1 MTWISKKV
9 IVHLYSGY
17 TPFGVYSI
25 VIGNAWTTSQ
35 HQTDRQEIDNENS
48 LKRHFMTIHFKE
60 TIKPI
65 NLKEC

>member
-1 MTWISKKV
+1 MFYEVCLV
-9 IVHLYSGY
+9 ILE
-17 TPFGVYSI
+17 TFVYLG

>member
-1 MTWISKKV
+1 MFKEK
-9 IVHLYSGY
+9 LRKED
-17 TPFGVYSI
+17 

>member
-1 MTWISKKV
+1 MMVEPAS
-9 IVHLYSGY
+9 
-17 TPFGVYSI
+17 FVYLR